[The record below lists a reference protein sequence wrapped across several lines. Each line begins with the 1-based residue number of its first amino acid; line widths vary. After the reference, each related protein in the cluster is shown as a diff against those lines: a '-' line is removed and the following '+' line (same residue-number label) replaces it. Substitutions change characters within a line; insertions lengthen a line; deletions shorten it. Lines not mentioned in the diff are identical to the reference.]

1 MKRQFLGLGLG
12 GGLAALSGLAPALAA
27 PPAPAPPTASAASA
41 IPATLARSV
50 ALYRDAALAGTGAFE
65 LVESLTTEVGPR
77 PAGSP
82 GEAAAVRWGS
92 EKMRRLGF
100 ANVRAEP
107 VKVPHWKRGVEMGEI
122 LAPYPQPVVL
132 TALGGSPATP
142 PGGLEGTVLEVGSLA
157 AIEALTQEAV
167 AGKIV
172 FYSPRM
178 QRSNDGSGYGAVVGI
193 RGQGVVKAAEKGAIA
208 VLIRS
213 VSTANNRLPHT
224 GAARTQAGL
233 PPIPCAA
240 LSVPDAE
247 LLQRQ
252 IASGQPV
259 RFRLRLDTQLLADV
273 DSANV
278 VGEVPGRDLPDEVV
292 LLGCHLDSWD
302 LGTGAEDDAAGC
314 AVVLETGRRLLA
326 LKERPRRTVRVVLFA
341 NEEFGLSGGRAYAEA
356 HRAEIARHVLATES
370 DLGSGRILRFSSRVR
385 AEALPWM
392 QRAAELLQ
400 PLGIEPQGNAAHG
413 GADLIPLAAAGVPL
427 ADLDPDATRYFDLHH
442 SANDTLDKVDARGLD
457 QAVAAYLVL
466 AMLAAETPVPLG
478 PVEPPGPRR

>member
-1 MKRQFLGLGLG
+1 MV
-12 GGLAALSGLAPALAA
+12 A
-27 PPAPAPPTASAASA
+27 TAQQ
-41 IPATLARSV
+41 L
-50 ALYRDAALAGTGAFE
+50 RDAALLGTGAFD
-65 LVESLTTEVGPR
+65 LVRSLTTEVGPR
-77 PAGSP
+77 FAGSP
-82 GEAAAVRWGS
+82 GDAAAVRWGA
-92 EKMRRLGF
+92 ETMRALGF

-107 VKVPHWKRGVEMGEI
+107 VKVPHWKRGAEAGEI
-122 LAPYPQPVVL
+122 LTPYPQPVVL

-142 PGGLEGTVLEVGSLA
+142 AGGLEGAILEVESLA
-157 AIEALTQEAV
+157 AMAALTPEAV

-172 FYSPRM
+172 FYSSTM

-193 RGQGVVKAAEKGAIA
+193 RGQGVAKAAEKGAIA

-213 VSTANNRLPHT
+213 VSTASNRLPHT
-224 GAARTQAGL
+224 GAARTQAGW

-252 IASGQPV
+252 VASGRPV
-259 RFRLRLDTQLLADV
+259 RFRLRLDTQQLPES

-278 VGEVPGRDLPDEVV
+278 IGDVAGGELAHEVV

-326 LKERPRRTVRVVLFA
+326 LKQRPRRTVRVVLFA

-356 HRAEIARHVLATES
+356 HKAEIGQHVLAAEA
-370 DLGSGRILRFSSRVR
+370 DLGSGKILRFASRVR
-385 AEALPWM
+385 AEALPWIE
-392 QRAAELLQ
+392 RLAELLQ
-400 PLGIEPQGNAAHG
+400 PLGIERRGNEARG

-427 ADLDPDATRYFDLHH
+427 ADLDPDATRYFDVHH
-442 SANDTLDKVDARGLD
+442 SANDTLDKVDAKGLD

-466 AMLAAETPVPLG
+466 AMFAAEAPVPLG